1 MTRKRKAALVPW
13 PRAAG
18 AAALGGAWVNCSNPH
33 AFCQSITDSLGESI
47 SRRHPPTIEGQDDHM
62 AVFYSMDTSWT
73 NFTSPFTFSPQVR
86 WMGGQW

>member
-47 SRRHPPTIEGQDDHM
+47 SRCHPPTTEGKD
-62 AVFYSMDTSWT
+62 APWT
-73 NFTSPFTFSPQVR
+73 NLAVTLPFSRQVR
-86 WMGGQW
+86 WTGGRG